1 MSQGNILVI
10 DDTPANLQLLIKLLS
25 EHNYQVRPMPSGKLA
40 LEGIH
45 LNYPELILLDIKMPD
60 MNGYQVCQALKA
72 DPKTADI
79 PVIFI
84 SSLDEVIDKVK
95 AFAVGGID
103 YVTKPFQA
111 QEVLMRIKTHLTL
124 YRLQKQLQ
132 NQTDC
137 QAQQLAIQNSQ
148 LQELNRSLEIAHQQ
162 QVNLNQELKLRLQQL
177 EKAQLQL
184 IQSEKM
190 AMLGQLVAGVAHEI
204 NNPVGFIVSNLSHTS
219 AYIQDLIHHL
229 KLYQKQFPQPGE
241 EIEIDGEDIDV
252 EFMLQDLPKMLD
264 SMKLGTQRI
273 RNISKSLRTFS
284 RADSKSKV
292 EADLNEG
299 IDSTLLILK
308 HRLKSNDHRPTIKI
322 VKEYGELP
330 QIECYPGQLNQVFM
344 NILANAIDAF
354 DDLSQRN
361 SLVKQQENL
370 PQITI
375 CTSILCADKVSITI
389 EDNGQGMPENVQK
402 RVFEHLFTTK
412 PVGKG
417 TGLGLSISRQIIEE
431 KHGGKLTCVSSFGQG
446 TKFMIEIPC

>member
-10 DDTPANLQLLIKLLS
+10 DDTPANLQLLMGLLS
-25 EHNYQVRPMPSGKLA
+25 EHDYQVRPMPSGKLA

-84 SSLDEVIDKVK
+84 SSMDEIIDKVK
-95 AFAVGGID
+95 AFAVGGVD

-111 QEVLMRIKTHLTL
+111 QEVLMRIQTHLTL

-132 NQTDC
+132 EQTDC
-137 QAQQLAIQNSQ
+137 QAQQLTIQNVQ
-148 LQELNRSLEIAHQQ
+148 LQELNRSLETAHQQ
-162 QVNLNQELKLRLQQL
+162 QVNLNQELQWRLQQL

-184 IQSEKM
+184 VQSEKM

-229 KLYQKQFPQPGE
+229 QLYREQFPQPGE

-292 EADLNEG
+292 EADLHEG

-308 HRLKSNDHRPTIKI
+308 HRLKSNDSRPTIKI
-322 VKEYGELP
+322 VKKYDELP

-354 DDLSQRN
+354 DDLSEKC
-361 SLVKQQENL
+361 SLTKLPKNP

-375 CTSILCADKVSITI
+375 CTSILSANRVSISI
-389 EDNGQGMPENVQK
+389 EDNAQGMPEEVKQ

-431 KHGGKLTCVSSFGQG
+431 KHGGNLTCLSCLGQG
-446 TKFMIEIPC
+446 TKFMIEIPV